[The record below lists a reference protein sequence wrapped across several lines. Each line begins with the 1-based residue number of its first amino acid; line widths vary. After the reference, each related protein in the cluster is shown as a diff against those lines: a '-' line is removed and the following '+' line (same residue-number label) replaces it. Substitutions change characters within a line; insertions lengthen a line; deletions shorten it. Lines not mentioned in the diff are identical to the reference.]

1 MAGAISASQYL
12 FKEDLQ
18 RLVDRIGIEIRVAH
32 YPPYTSKYNPIEHRL
47 FPHLTRACQGVIFEN
62 VELVKGLMEKAKTSP
77 GLRVTVD
84 ILNKVYQTG
93 RKYAKGFKQ
102 TMKIVFDEILPKWN
116 YRVVPSGS

>member
-1 MAGAISASQYL
+1 M
-12 FKEDLQ
+12 Q

-47 FPHLTRACQGVIFEN
+47 FPHLTRACQGAIFEN

-77 GLRVTVD
+77 GLRVAVD
-84 ILNKVYQTG
+84 ILDKVYQTG

-116 YRVVPSGS
+116 YWVVPSGS